1 MNTPGQAIPREP
13 VLERLGLGT
22 SSYAELARRLAVVGV
37 IAAMLCAAS
46 FALVE
51 SIATATNVRRG
62 DRADVRSPRSGPA
75 RGPERGPERGQERGD
90 GSRRARWSTP
100 EFARA
105 PGEILIQL
113 VIIGVAALAGRK
125 VLRLRL

>member
-1 MNTPGQAIPREP
+1 VSHPGQAIPHEP

-22 SSYAELARRLAVVGV
+22 SSYVELARRLAIVGV
-37 IAAMLCAAS
+37 VAAVLCAAS

-51 SIATATNVRRG
+51 SIATTTDVRRG
-62 DRADVRSPRSGPA
+62 DRADVRGTGREPA
-75 RGPERGPERGQERGD
+75 REPKRGD
-90 GSRRARWSTP
+90 RSRRARWSTP

-113 VIIGVAALAGRK
+113 LIIGVAALAGRK

>member
-37 IAAMLCAAS
+37 IAAMLCVAS
-46 FALVE
+46 FGLVE

-75 RGPERGPERGQERGD
+75 RGPERGQERGD

>member
-1 MNTPGQAIPREP
+1 MNHPGQAIPREP

-37 IAAMLCAAS
+37 IAAVLCAAS

-51 SIATATNVRRG
+51 SIATATNVGRG
-62 DRADVRSPRSGPA
+62 DRVDVRSPRSGQA
-75 RGPERGPERGQERGD
+75 RGPERGQERGD
-90 GSRRARWSTP
+90 VSRRARWSTP

-113 VIIGVAALAGRK
+113 LIIGVAALAGRK

>member
-1 MNTPGQAIPREP
+1 MSHPAQAVPREP

-22 SSYAELARRLAVVGV
+22 SSYVELARRLAIVGLV
-37 IAAMLCAAS
+37 ATVLCAAS

-51 SIATATNVRRG
+51 SIATTPNVRRG
-62 DRADVRSPRSGPA
+62 DRADVRGPGGGPA
-75 RGPERGPERGQERGD
+75 RGRERGQERGD

-100 EFARA
+100 ELARA
-105 PGEILIQL
+105 PGEILLQL
-113 VIIGVAALAGRK
+113 VIIGVAAFAGRK